1 MKSYLTKLFNSSIFC
16 HVQRLMIVCFFCS
29 LVVTASAG
37 TDYYR
42 PAVSV
47 SANPSTGAGSVYV
60 SLTESEKTSQTATAN
75 DVAYAKS
82 GEGNVTNFYF
92 YAVHTDANYLWYGWI
107 SKNQKKIDAKN
118 HLLGLK
124 NNNNDYGYE
133 SKQDKKDGNDTY
145 NTRTYPFTG
154 TWVQPDVTGLTDGT
168 ANGTRQSNYTMPTI
182 TQPAAA
188 NATLTFNLS
197 NDYAG
202 LKDINDSEP
211 ASYYSIATALSTN
224 GFVSGA
230 LSHTKGSGSLTIPVT
245 YTPTGVHG
253 QTKSDPLVVKS
264 NYPGSGANS
273 WTVVLN
279 VTEDYKPS
287 FTLGAT
293 SYNYTPTQPILNNA
307 SGTYTL
313 PISGRNYAAS
323 NIAEWDVLWSAVT
336 YDGGTAYPNTNPYSV
351 DVTDVNNPKVIFTA
365 PATGTYKDVTAKLTI
380 TAKYKD
386 AGGGLIASEA
396 KIITFSADA
405 GEQLTINDERV
416 YTMDFGVIDFGK
428 VYTDEVE
435 LISTSSDLDESVN
448 NPVTGITF
456 NADVANEKVV
466 VSIANTTAIG
476 NHTPSL
482 TLSKGALSVVLNVKA
497 QVKLAKPVVTPTTG
511 LGQSIDL
518 SWPAVSGATSYIVKS
533 GETIV
538 ATIGDDEPIATTYK
552 VTAIGGKSL
561 VMGTEYPFTVTAV
574 YEPNTFGN
582 RISDEIKVT
591 PTAHTTITSTT
602 EIDIYTGTEIYQEGH
617 ATYGKFPY
625 SPKRKID
632 LSAAFDASGN
642 ALFDELYI
650 FGLTTSGEAL
660 VQNGKA
666 GHKVLVPNRNADP
679 TNVATTDAI
688 VPCYI
693 YKKINATTYGNLTVV
708 ANMNQKAKQIANIK
722 ANNQK
727 VYFTGYCPIGSTG
740 FTTGHYGVVCFEQ
753 DGEKTLDVYL
763 DNLELHARSQT
774 QGGAGIGKTLP
785 TDTIQKELLD
795 LNKLDIDWGQAI
807 TSRII
812 NVQVVQFLESSA
824 AAFAISPTSTSTVFR
839 PTIHLRGENKL
850 NSSAGAIKVT
860 VEMLDK
866 VKGAGQ
872 YSSPIHI
879 VTTDANHAAVLAI
892 DDIWPKTNNTTEAA
906 LGSSVCT
913 NGGLNLS
920 STMGGSPSIDLGN
933 AKSGVQFNGGRVRLR
948 NATPG
953 SGSYTVTFA
962 ISCRSYNQ
970 TASVQKSVLGALVT
984 VNADIT
990 LCGMGDDQPTGM
1002 VEFNDGTFYS
1012 DAIPTSLFNTYRAF
1026 YHTRNCVKVPINA
1039 TVNGGSYYCDIFAA
1053 SGPKNPG
1060 ASPKNR
1066 YGDGVVLDTIAIDSK
1081 TKPYQTAN
1089 ITFPNEKPVR
1099 DDFASTYPLTLGA
1112 YYTAKGST
1120 YNTNSMQAYEGLQQP
1135 DSVILMIPYQ
1145 YTDKE
1150 LWEDIR
1156 VKNWVMCVPQMGL
1169 VTTIDGEET
1178 KMSIAGED
1186 VAYVDS
1192 VAMDG
1197 LPVKTQYL
1205 LYAEYDPYIAEAV
1218 NSDYYLPDV
1227 GLGDENA
1234 VELQGDFIQSLKN
1247 KGDYQIQTAQYI
1259 LKPVRGDEWMVFC
1272 PPFDVT
1278 NVYVLESY
1286 PEELLKEMDPYDALI
1301 QQAKANIDYLFYPA
1315 YYLYINDPAQNFWSF
1330 QNIWKANKKLTKGKG
1345 AIKLEHF
1352 TGKNYA
1358 KANYYLQHSSG
1369 EWKWD
1374 EANAKFKTDWEYL
1387 PTTPYKETH
1396 GEGKNAKEYNVIM
1409 KKGELYS
1416 MNFPYMYQ
1424 GYRDENVSGDPDFA
1438 GNWDY
1443 WTGKYIIFEGLGQQE
1458 IAGKNTH
1465 ATISADKPQN
1475 VDAVLRGNATLSK
1488 INVAKNNA
1496 YYCNFGE
1503 GGQKFTGPYPSTY
1516 TEQLSPFSG
1525 FVLAGGQI
1533 REMPDRKASIDLM
1546 SGDVT
1551 FENDENGNQNNAT
1564 GTPTIAGNNKMLV
1577 YSIDGGV
1584 GIVPVVAQQV
1594 RIYNAAGQVVTSQY
1608 LTSETQI
1615 PLPTGI
1621 YLVTGEKEQCKVMV
1635 K

>member
-1 MKSYLTKLFNSSIFC
+1 MMYVSLLFAGNTYYQPNAT
-16 HVQRLMIVCFFCS
+16 VL
-29 LVVTASAG
+29 AS
-37 TDYYR
+37 
-42 PAVSV
+42 PV
-47 SANPSTGAGSVYV
+47 GAGSVYV
-60 SLTESEKTSQTATAN
+60 SITSGDKTSQSADGKYGAKN
-75 DVAYAKS
+75 DRNAQ
-82 GEGNVTNFYF
+82 TTFYF
-92 YAVHTDANYLWYGWI
+92 YVDHTNNDYLWYRWENQNGTEVN
-107 SKNQKKIDAKN
+107 KNKN
-118 HLLGLK
+118 HSLSLAYSSGSTHGGTTSSYK
-124 NNNNDYGYE
+124 ITETQNGQSGE
-133 SKQDKKDGNDTY
+133 SDVMTY
-145 NTRTYPFTG
+145 TMPFTAK
-154 TWVQPDVTGLTDGT
+154 WVQPDVTGLTDGT
-168 ANGTRQSNYTMPTI
+168 ANGTRRSNYTMPTI

-188 NATLTFNLS
+188 NATLKFNLS

-245 YTPTGVHG
+245 YTPTGVHN
-253 QTKSDPLVVKS
+253 QTNSASLVVKS
-264 NYPGSGANS
+264 NYPSSGANS

-313 PISGRNYAAS
+313 PISNRNYAAS
-323 NIAEWDVLWSAVT
+323 NITEWDVSWGTVT
-336 YDGGTAYPNTNPYSV
+336 HDGGTTYSDANPYSI
-351 DVTDVNNPKVIFTA
+351 DLNDLNNPKVVFTA
-365 PATGTYKDVTAKLTI
+365 PATGSYTDMTVSLTI

-386 AGGGLIASEA
+386 ANGSLIASDP
-396 KIITFSADA
+396 KTITFSADA
-405 GEQLTINDERV
+405 GEALRINGGRE

-428 VYTDEVE
+428 VYMDEVE

-466 VSIANTTAIG
+466 VSIANTAAIG
-476 NHTPSL
+476 DHAPSL
-482 TLSKGALSVVLNVKA
+482 TLSKGALSVLLNVKA

-582 RISDEIKVT
+582 RTSDEIKVT

-740 FTTGHYGVVCFEQ
+740 YTTGHYGVVCFEQ
-753 DGEKTLDVYL
+753 NESNTLDIYL

-774 QGGAGIGKTLP
+774 QGGAGIAKTLS
-785 TDTIQKELLD
+785 TDTIQKELLELD
-795 LNKLDIDWGQAI
+795 DIDVSKIDFA
-807 TSRII
+807 TKTL
-812 NVQVVQFLESSA
+812 NLNVVQYLESSA
-824 AAFAISPTSTSTVFR
+824 AAFAIAPTSTSTVFR
-839 PTIHLRGENKL
+839 PTIHLRGENRL
-850 NSSAGAIKVT
+850 NSASGLIKVT
-860 VEMLDK
+860 VELLGK
-866 VKGAGQ
+866 SKPAGQ
-872 YSSPIHI
+872 YSSPLHI
-879 VTTDANHAAVLAI
+879 VTTNANHAAIVAI

-906 LGSSVCT
+906 LNSPVRT

-920 STMGGSPSIDLGN
+920 STVGGSPSIDLGN
-933 AKSGVQFNGGRVRLR
+933 AKSGVQFNGGRVRLK
-948 NATPG
+948 NATPS
-953 SGSYTVTFA
+953 SGSYTVTYA

-970 TASVQKSVLGALVT
+970 SASVSKSLLGMLVT
-984 VNADIT
+984 INADIT
-990 LCGMGDDQPTGM
+990 LCGMGDDLPDGT

-1012 DAIPTSLFNTYRAF
+1012 EAISTSSFNTYRSF
-1026 YHTRNCVKVPINA
+1026 YHTRNCVKAPIKT
-1039 TVNGGSYYCDIFAA
+1039 TVNGGSYYCDIFAV

-1081 TKPYQTAN
+1081 TEPYQTAN

-1178 KMSIAGED
+1178 TMSIAGED

-1192 VAMDG
+1192 VVMDG

-1218 NSDYYLPDV
+1218 SSDYYLPDV

-1247 KGDYQIQTAQYI
+1247 KGDYQIQAAQYI
-1259 LKPVRGDEWMVFC
+1259 LKPVRGDEWMVFS

-1330 QNIWKANKKLTKGKG
+1330 QNLWKANKKLTKGKG
-1345 AIKLEHF
+1345 AIKLNHF
-1352 TGKNYA
+1352 TGTNYD
-1358 KANYYLQHSSG
+1358 ANYYLQCSSG
-1369 EWKWD
+1369 NWGWD
-1374 EANAKFKTDWEYL
+1374 DTKGKFVTNWEYL
-1387 PTTPYKETH
+1387 PATPEKVTH
-1396 GEGKNAKEYNVIM
+1396 GEGTNAKEYTVIM
-1409 KKGELYS
+1409 KKGGLYS
-1416 MNFPYMYQ
+1416 MKFPYMYH
-1424 GYRDENVSGDPDFA
+1424 GYREEGG

-1443 WTGKYIIFEGLGQQE
+1443 WTGKYIIFEGLGSQTLN
-1458 IAGKNTH
+1458 GKQYH
-1465 ATISADKPQN
+1465 ATAGANKPNN
-1475 VDAVLRGNATLSK
+1475 VAAVLRGNATFSDMS
-1488 INVAKNNA
+1488 VQQTNA
-1496 YYCNFGE
+1496 YYLDITE
-1503 GGQKFTGPYPSTY
+1503 GKQIFKGPNSRKTTVQP
-1516 TEQLSPFSG
+1516 LSG
-1525 FVLAGGQI
+1525 FVLAEGNPRNMPNRQI
-1533 REMPDRKASIDLM
+1533 AIDM
-1546 SGDVT
+1546 MTGDVT
-1551 FENDENGNQNNAT
+1551 YEPGDGSENGAT
-1564 GTPTIAGNNKMLV
+1564 STPTISGEREMLV
-1577 YSIDGGV
+1577 YTVAGGLGV
-1584 GIVPVVAQQV
+1584 VPVVPQHV
-1594 RIYNAAGQVVTSQY
+1594 SIYNAAGQLVVSQY
-1608 LTSETQI
+1608 ITDNTQFA
-1615 PLPTGI
+1615 LPTGI
-1621 YLVTGEKEQCKVMV
+1621 YLVRGEKDQAKAMV